1 MEGLPQSAQ
10 VSITAD
16 MLDYMSEADLQELIV
31 GMNQDN
37 MGCDTLERLKRTIA
51 AQPPASLSRAFH
63 VATPDARMLHLRLL
77 TDIITEP
84 EREALLESLEA
95 VRRHFT

>member
-1 MEGLPQSAQ
+1 MARSRRCGAGRRRASGARRG
-10 VSITAD
+10 I
-16 MLDYMSEADLQELIV
+16 
-31 GMNQDN
+31 
-37 MGCDTLERLKRTIA
+37 ERLKRTIA

-63 VATPDARMLHLRLL
+63 GATPDARMLHLRLL